1 MTIVKSVSLTDKLT
15 KIENLD
21 SAIGSQA
28 KVEARPF
35 LISHL
40 EEFLAFNDKQL
51 IQRDFEI
58 QKHASWI
65 HEIYE
70 SKRYRL
76 GNFFIQP
83 IEWLLIKSRV
93 TKVQKSS
100 N

>member
-1 MTIVKSVSLTDKLT
+1 MTSSLAKSIQGD
-15 KIENLD
+15 LD
-21 SAIGSQA
+21 ALVLVDEAIGSQA

-93 TKVQKSS
+93 TKDQKSS

>member
-1 MTIVKSVSLTDKLT
+1 MRQTALESV
-15 KIENLD
+15 ENELQLLAEID
-21 SAIGSQA
+21 EAIGSQA
-28 KVEARPF
+28 ELDARPF

-93 TKVQKSS
+93 TKDQKSS